1 MNQVIQ
7 CCSRPQKGP
16 RFVDKHTCTYNN
28 TVAMIQSSSGPPMFK
43 YFGKFLIF
51 SISLIRHVAYRS
63 SWHARLWCCR
73 MSIKVAGK
81 HIRQVTSKIT
91 CHKQPEDQARAPA
104 KGLWVTFCMYVTVPA
119 STIQMKILMM
129 IWIFRLLPC
138 PLLYCDWLYLRA
150 ILEHAVPTP
159 LCKVSNDAHVPERHS
174 TFRLHASTCRFAV
187 FNTLDISAYICSEI
201 LQRSALHCSAL
212 HWQYDATMANCFDCN
227 CLISYHTAHQPEKT
241 ALPNKLLLLQ
251 F

>member
-1 MNQVIQ
+1 MLPYEHQGGGKTYQ
-7 CCSRPQKGP
+7 TGDFKDYLPQAAGGSGKG
-16 RFVDKHTCTYNN
+16 T
-28 TVAMIQSSSGPPMFK
+28 GE
-43 YFGKFLIF
+43 G
-51 SISLIRHVAYRS
+51 SL
-63 SWHARLWCCR
+63 
-73 MSIKVAGK
+73 G
-81 HIRQVTSKIT
+81 HI
-91 CHKQPEDQARAPA
+91 
-104 KGLWVTFCMYVTVPA
+104 LYVRDSAA